1 LKNELEP
8 INMAWPDFW
17 NNVTKKLTKHPGK
30 VLPVYLEVPGFEQP
44 FGDYFIRLVR
54 EEKSVFIQVEDFSS
68 NKFERGFLKGSSK
81 NWILFQPG
89 IYRLDITGQ
98 VFLR

>member
-1 LKNELEP
+1 MRKELENELEP

-54 EEKSVFIQVEDFSS
+54 EEKGVFIQIEGFSS
-68 NKFERGFLKGSSK
+68 NSLEKGFLKGSSK
-81 NWILFQPG
+81 NWVLFQPG
-89 IYRLDITGQ
+89 IYRLDITN
-98 VFLR
+98 